1 MMRINI
7 ITVFPEIFEA
17 YKGIGP
23 IRNAL
28 DKKILE
34 LNPVDLKQYA
44 SSPKEVDD
52 YPYGGGSGMVIKAE
66 PVLRALSSIKKR
78 GKIILTSPQGKKFDQ
93 ELAFKLREE
102 PTLTI
107 LCGRYK
113 GIDERIMHHID
124 MEISVGD
131 YILSGGEPAALII
144 IDTVVRLLEGAL
156 GDVGSCLT
164 DSIISGILDAPYYT
178 RPREINGIKVPSVL
192 LSGNHEEIRKWRR
205 KEALKRT
212 LIKRPDLLRY
222 ADLTEEDINIL
233 KEIEREVYNG

>member
-1 MMRINI
+1 MRINI
-7 ITVFPEIFEA
+7 ITMFPEIFEA
-17 YKGIGP
+17 YRGIGP

-44 SSPKEVDD
+44 PGPKEVDD

-66 PVLRALSSIKKR
+66 PILAALSSIKEK

-93 ELAFKLREE
+93 ELAFKLAKE

-113 GIDERIMHHID
+113 GIDERIIHHID

-156 GDVGSCLT
+156 GDVSSCLT

-178 RPREINGIKVPSVL
+178 RPRELNGIKVPSVL
-192 LSGNHEEIRKWRR
+192 LSGNHEEVRKWRR